1 MNTKIQDFEDILDS
15 VGLNHYA
22 DSEFREKLC
31 EYINLKLVANGLA
44 VAVDTKQSPAFSVG
58 QTIIRGVAGKNRRLS
73 ESLCPVDQ
81 RIQNFLDSYL
91 ADIPDRE
98 PTRLPGNALTLDFH
112 GVARELS
119 LPHNGDKHVSN
130 IVSSY
135 RLQQG
140 VLHNPKSDRRTT
152 EGVFHVTEGGLA
164 VPADKKSVPKAVF
177 AALLYHALHQVPD
190 DLMEIPFLSECQ
202 GKGRTGSFLSL
213 FLRPIISPE
222 VEGISPVLKMEVRF
236 FAPGSLASNLDFV
249 ESIFGNAGDPHLL
262 ENDAA
267 LDFEHWSGHTG
278 CVILAPHLVK
288 LTKKELGLPH
298 EDVATPRQRRDG
310 MCWQDPA
317 ELYNGGQAFK
327 ITARDRRGVIVTL
340 IADNYFGYCKKEVK
354 TQISYAC
361 NLRGLS
367 EEEHAGGAI
376 AYRSYDLG
384 DIFSGYET
392 AKISGHDFA
401 GNLERLGGH
410 VMTMHPDGYAVDNT
424 YPDIIYLP
432 ENAEFNLRENEIC
445 WDTPDG
451 SQRINLLS
459 GISYLL
465 PSGYRVELVK
475 PSELRRWRLVGTYPE
490 GTFCHKP
497 CTVSGGGKSEIS
509 KSIAD
514 AILQGP
520 VFVAD
525 FDRDF
530 DFVRQ
535 ILFKDYSSRFRST
548 PAKPDQRTL
557 LSPERTLGSVIKL
570 LTPSPDY
577 HLEYNTWLKSI
588 PPHIHDLVLVVKRLY
603 REEWGENWLEHFSV
617 DTVDGK
623 PGNELKYNTQKLI
636 TQYLRVGFDPQGKW
650 RVFTLR
656 KDYMPSMKVQMEDD
670 ISASL
675 VVPASRLAHLNP
687 RYNHPS
693 VKFVRNCEY
702 RFFQRPDDAI
712 HRGYD
717 KRAEEDF
724 SEKNGFFS
732 NYEPLTRE
740 DATRMIAAPIDFDK
754 FTAPLKKIILEF
766 NNNSSPDYFVSSD
779 QPRIVEGSRTKNPR
793 YLQTRPD
800 LESPRA
806 VYISQMMTRLYRKLE
821 AREPVYQPVNAV
833 LPGRRNNPPSDGVLP
848 LAVFNPIHFQELPE
862 LFMDFISS
870 LTGKS
875 PSTTGAGSEGALT
888 KGPFN
893 ALLPV
898 HDLNYALLS
907 FIMTGYHGFSTAAG
921 YVGPKYPVAHDISLL
936 VPEIWGRM
944 LPQERDPEYL
954 KNIGALEKLEDFD
967 YKGRIIPA
975 SRLGYRITEKFTRE
989 FLGRIFS
996 NPETV
1001 FTPEMLRPEN
1011 QGLDCFVAGVDNILE
1026 TMKRVALL
1034 YFEDGSDEVACPPLK
1049 ALLHVM
1055 AYGHFEGKSIDDPAL
1070 RAQFSR
1076 KNVIDSDWYQQR
1088 LLAAQNAEIKRLEK
1102 SLAALR
1108 HASSTPH
1115 LYEGSFCSG
1124 MEAKISEV
1132 EARIAAAKSPDFLE
1146 SLSGTI
1152 GAEPFFPASK

>member
-1 MNTKIQDFEDILDS
+1 MNAQTQNFQNILDS
-15 VGLNHYA
+15 VGIKH
-22 DSEFREKLC
+22 DTDGSFHEKLC
-31 EYINLKLVANGLA
+31 EYINLKLAANGLA
-44 VAVDTKQSPAFSVG
+44 VAVDTAQSPVFSVG
-58 QTIIRGVAGKNRRLS
+58 QTIIRGLAGKNRRLS

-81 RIQNFLDSYL
+81 RIQDFLDAYL
-91 ADIPDRE
+91 ADIPGRS
-98 PTRLPGNALTLDFH
+98 PARLPGNALTLDFH

-119 LPHNGDKHVSN
+119 LPHDGDKHLSP

-135 RLQQG
+135 RVHQG

-152 EGVFHVTEGGLA
+152 EGVFHVAEGGLA
-164 VPADKKSVPKAVF
+164 VPADKKSVPKNVF
-177 AALLYHALHQVPD
+177 AALLHHALHRVPAA
-190 DLMEIPFLSECQ
+190 LLEIPFLSGCQ
-202 GKGRTGSFLSL
+202 GKGVTGSFLSL
-213 FLRPIISPE
+213 YLRPVISPE
-222 VEGISPVLKMEVRF
+222 VEGLCPELKMETRF
-236 FAPGSLASNLDFV
+236 FAPGSLAGNLDFV

-278 CVILAPHLVK
+278 CVILVA

-298 EDVATPRQRRDG
+298 ADNASQRQRRDG
-310 MCWQDPA
+310 MCWRDPD
-317 ELYNGGQAFK
+317 ERYNDGQAFK
-327 ITARDRRGVIVTL
+327 ITARDQRGVIVTL

-384 DIFSGYET
+384 DLFNGSET
-392 AKISGHDFA
+392 SQVSGHDFA
-401 GNLERLGGH
+401 GNLERLGGSL
-410 VMTMHPDGYAVDNT
+410 MRLHPDGYAVDHV

-432 ENAEFNLRENEIC
+432 ENAEFNLRQNEIR
-445 WDTPDG
+445 WETPDG
-451 SQRINLLS
+451 PRRINLLS

-465 PSGYRVELVK
+465 PNGYRVELVK
-475 PSELRRWRLVGTYPE
+475 PSELRRWRLAGTYPE

-535 ILFKDYSSRFRST
+535 ILFKDYSSRFAS
-548 PAKPDQRTL
+548 PAAKPDHRTL

-570 LTPSPDY
+570 LTPSPEY
-577 HLEYNTWLKSI
+577 HDEYNSWLKTI
-588 PPHIHDLVLVVKRLY
+588 PLHIHDLVLVVKRLY
-603 REEWGENWLEHFSV
+603 RAEWKENWLEHFSV

-623 PGNELKYNTQKLI
+623 PGNELKYNNQKLI

-656 KDYMPSMKVQMEDD
+656 KDYLPSMKVQMEDD
-670 ISASL
+670 ISAAL
-675 VVPASRLAHLNP
+675 VIPAARLSHLNP
-687 RYNHPS
+687 RYTHPS
-693 VKFVRNCEY
+693 VKFIRNCEY

-724 SEKNGFFS
+724 SEKNGFYS
-732 NYEPLTRE
+732 NYEPLTRS
-740 DATRMIAAPIDFDK
+740 DAARMIAAPIDFDQ
-754 FTAPLKKIILEF
+754 FTAPLKRTIVAF
-766 NNNSSPDYFVSSD
+766 NSSTAPDYFVSPD
-779 QPRIVEGSRTKNPR
+779 QPRIVDGSRTKNPR

-800 LESPRA
+800 LENPRA
-806 VYISQMMTRLYRKLE
+806 VYLSQMMTRLYRKLH
-821 AREPVYQPVNAV
+821 AHEPVYQPVNAV
-833 LPGRRNNPPSDGVLP
+833 LPGRRNNPPGEGILP

-898 HDLNYALLS
+898 HDLNSALLS
-907 FIMTGYHGFSTAAG
+907 FIMTGYQGFSTAAG

-936 VPEIWGRM
+936 VPEIWARM
-944 LPQERDPEYL
+944 LPHEREPEYL
-954 KNIGALEKLEDFD
+954 KSIGALEKLEDFD
-967 YKGRIIPA
+967 YKGRKILA
-975 SRLGYRITEKFTRE
+975 SRLGCRITEKFTRE

-1011 QGLDCFVAGVDNILE
+1011 QGLDCFVAGVDNIVD
-1026 TMKRVALL
+1026 TMKRVALN
-1034 YFEDGSDEVACPPLK
+1034 YFEDGSIEVACPPLK
-1049 ALLHVM
+1049 VLLHVM
-1055 AYGHFEGKSIDDPAL
+1055 AHGHFEGKGIDAPEL
-1070 RAQFSR
+1070 RAQFAR
-1076 KNVIDSDWYQQR
+1076 ETVITSDWYRQR
-1088 LLAAQNAEIKRLEK
+1088 LAAAQAAELQRLEK
-1102 SLAALR
+1102 CLNAL
-1108 HASSTPH
+1108 HQAQSTPH
-1115 LYEGSFCSG
+1115 LYEGDFCSG
-1124 MEAKISEV
+1124 IESKIKETR
-1132 EARIAAAKSPDFLE
+1132 ARIVLTATPDFLE

-1152 GAEPFFPASK
+1152 GAEPFFPCTP